1 MELYKEAREAQEM
14 VFDREGVEVFIERTG
29 YIRDGGGRKEV
40 DDTVGPLT
48 MILCPKKG
56 TDIVVSTETGVKESK
71 DWTGTAKYDADVQSG
86 SDVKDIV
93 KSEMYGDFEV
103 KDVTPRVLNN
113 KVISYS
119 LELEKVI

>member
-1 MELYKEAREAQEM
+1 MELYAQAREAQDM
-14 VFDREGVEVFIERTG
+14 VFDREGVDVFIDRTG

-40 DDTVGPLT
+40 NDTVGPLT

-56 TDIVVSTETGVKESK
+56 SDIIVSTETGVKESK
-71 DWTGTAKYDADVQSG
+71 DWIGTARYDADVQSG
-86 SDVKDIV
+86 SNVKDMV
-93 KSEMYGDFEV
+93 QSEMYGEFEI
-103 KDVTPRVLNN
+103 KDVTPRVLEN